1 MKVTVSGKNMNVGES
16 LRNYAEDELQI
27 KVTKYFERA
36 IEAHIIF
43 HKEAHL
49 FCTDITVN
57 EGTGNQSII
66 KGQGKSDDVYAAF
79 DQAADRI
86 EKQLRRYKRKLKN
99 HNGNTK
105 EVLIDATKYVL
116 SNDGQEIADEQDN
129 PLIIA
134 EKHMTIEPL
143 TVSDAVMRM
152 DLAGLPAL
160 MFVNKKTDTV
170 NLVYHRNDGN
180 ITWVETDIATAD
192 SQTSSAA

>member
-16 LRNYAEDELQI
+16 LRQYAEDELQI

-36 IEAHIIF
+36 IEAHIVF
-43 HKEAHL
+43 HKESHL

-66 KGQGKSDDVYAAF
+66 KGQGKADDVYAAF

-99 HNGNTK
+99 HNGNAK
-105 EVLIDATKYVL
+105 EELIEATKYVL
-116 SNDGQEIADEQDN
+116 SNDGQEVSDEEDN

-134 EKHMTIEPL
+134 EKHMTIESL

-160 MFVNKKTDTV
+160 MFVNKKTNKL
-170 NLVYHRNDGN
+170 NLVYHRVDGN
-180 ITWVETDIATAD
+180 ITWVETDIATVSRA
-192 SQTSSAA
+192 SNAA